1 MGSPVYSLPAGHKLI
16 EILSDTK
23 KLPLFIAS
31 DIVIGETSMYA
42 DYIFPDT
49 TYLERWEFVGSHPSV
64 TPKVFPIRQPVV
76 TPLTE
81 TVRVYGEDVPLN
93 VEAFVLGV
101 AEKLNLP
108 GFGKDVFGPGQHV
121 TREEDIYLR
130 MVANVAFGDKEDG
143 SDKVKAASDEELQI
157 FEKSRKHLPKTVYDV
172 DRWKK
177 IVGPELWPHVVTVLV
192 RGGRFQGYQDAYKND
207 QLVTNITR

>member
-1 MGSPVYSLPAGHKLI
+1 VGPINGVTGVAMGMI
-16 EILSDTK
+16 QWILENNRFDAHYLK
-23 KLPLFIAS
+23 NAN
-31 DIVIGETSMYA
+31 
-42 DYIFPDT
+42 YIFPDT

-76 TPLTE
+76 VPLTE

-121 TREEDIYLR
+121 TREEDIYT
-130 MVANVAFGDKEDG
+130 ANWHNIWPIPPGGDNWMIRIIT
-143 SDKVKAASDEELQI
+143 V
-157 FEKSRKHLPKTVYDV
+157 EKPLTVQ
-172 DRWKK
+172 RQRS
-177 IVGPELWPHVVTVLV
+177 TVFL
-192 RGGRFQGYQDAYKND
+192 K
-207 QLVTNITR
+207 